1 MPGPL
6 QIILA
11 AMNQLSPQFYFISVW
26 IYFYAVVAYLHLK
39 LFPWLNQWYL
49 ETYFH
54 TTSWQHVLEAEDL
67 TLNAWCQ
74 HKAFLCYDYVVYSLY
89 LILSFNLLFPII
101 EIFVVAISTFQYLCG
116 SEKLLRIGSP
126 ALLIVFYINM
136 PEILTANTLP
146 EEPIQSMEDIFY
158 SILDTIRSVHHSP
171 RIKTLSEIVTL
182 IVPNRPF
189 RFTFQERYV
198 NC

>member
-1 MPGPL
+1 M
-6 QIILA
+6 
-11 AMNQLSPQFYFISVW
+11 
-26 IYFYAVVAYLHLK
+26 
-39 LFPWLNQWYL
+39 
-49 ETYFH
+49 
-54 TTSWQHVLEAEDL
+54 
-67 TLNAWCQ
+67 
-74 HKAFLCYDYVVYSLY
+74 
-89 LILSFNLLFPII
+89 
-101 EIFVVAISTFQYLCG
+101 
-116 SEKLLRIGSP
+116 LRIGSP